1 MKRGVWFKGVIL
13 LVLVT
18 MAVGLGACSR
28 SAAEREGS
36 ATTPDATS
44 VGSSAA
50 TQVATPSPGETVVSA
65 VSPVPQTAETD
76 VQPTEEG
83 STVDEPTEEP
93 TEEATATATPT
104 PTSSPASG
112 EQGDGYVVH
121 VVQRGETLY
130 SIARKYGTTYS
141 AIVQANSIRN
151 PSVIYVGQRIKV
163 PTAGSSSGST
173 SGSTS
178 GCRYRHTVQR
188 GEWLWQIAR
197 EYDVSPYS
205 IMSANGL
212 SLPSASTIYAGMVL
226 CIP

>member
-18 MAVGLGACSR
+18 VTVGLGACSR

-36 ATTPDATS
+36 ATTPAATS
-44 VGSSAA
+44 VGSGAA

-65 VSPVPQTAETD
+65 VSPVPQTAEAD
-76 VQPTEEG
+76 VQPTEDEA
-83 STVDEPTEEP
+83 TVDEPTEEP
-93 TEEATATATPT
+93 TEEATATAAPT
-104 PTSSPASG
+104 PTSPPTSG
-112 EQGDGYVVH
+112 GQQDGYVVH

-163 PTAGSSSGST
+163 PTSGGS

-197 EYDVSPYS
+197 EYGVSPYT

>member
-1 MKRGVWFKGVIL
+1 MKRGVWFKGVVL

-36 ATTPDATS
+36 ATTPAATS
-44 VGSSAA
+44 VGSGAA

-65 VSPVPQTAETD
+65 VSPVPQTTEAD
-76 VQPTEEG
+76 AQPTAQG
-83 STVDEPTEEP
+83 TTVDEPTEEA
-93 TEEATATATPT
+93 TEEPADEPTATPT
-104 PTSSPASG
+104 SPSTSG
-112 EQGDGYVVH
+112 GQQDGYVVH

-141 AIVQANSIRN
+141 AVVQANSIRN
-151 PSVIYVGQRIKV
+151 PSMIYVGQRIKV
-163 PTAGSSSGST
+163 PTSGGS

-197 EYDVSPYS
+197 EYGVSPYT
-205 IMSANGL
+205 IMSANGM

>member
-18 MAVGLGACSR
+18 MAAGLGACSR

-36 ATTPDATS
+36 ATTPAATS
-44 VGSSAA
+44 VDSGEA

-65 VSPVPQTAETD
+65 VSPVPQTTEAD
-76 VQPTEEG
+76 VQPTEEET
-83 STVDEPTEEP
+83 TVDEPMEEP
-93 TEEATATATPT
+93 TEEATATVAPT
-104 PTSSPASG
+104 PTSPPTSG
-112 EQGDGYVVH
+112 GQEDGYVVH

-141 AIVQANSIRN
+141 AIVQANSLRN

-163 PTAGSSSGST
+163 PTSGSS

-197 EYDVSPYS
+197 EYGVSPYT

>member
-18 MAVGLGACSR
+18 MAAGLGACSR

-36 ATTPDATS
+36 ATTPAATS
-44 VGSSAA
+44 VGSGEA

-65 VSPVPQTAETD
+65 VSPVPQTTDAD
-76 VQPTEEG
+76 VQPTAQG
-83 STVDEPTEEP
+83 TTVDEPTEEP
-93 TEEATATATPT
+93 TDEPTATPT
-104 PTSSPASG
+104 SPSTSG
-112 EQGDGYVVH
+112 EQQDGYVVH

-163 PTAGSSSGST
+163 PTSGGS

-197 EYDVSPYS
+197 EYGVSPYT